1 MKLQSLNC
9 PNCGSP
15 LKTEGN
21 MQVCESCGSSF
32 KIDYDDSDVA
42 YERLS
47 KEDELARQR
56 FEHEK
61 EMLETEYR
69 LKEEAR
75 IKQAKYEK
83 SEQRKKKTAGAIKAL
98 IVYVLFFGFW
108 IGIGFIAYKAIKGE
122 SVFNIDKLAEMA
134 ETTTETTVS
143 PYLLVTPADIEAD
156 KDFMDNAIA
165 SVLSEV
171 HTSRDGKTVTTWE
184 DNLNYFTMV
193 GEPEIYDCYFLTS
206 EDENRLVFLVA
217 ITYLNDDDEDDYRVV
232 YDALY
237 LRNITFGNTMAT
249 KDKLVCDYSV
259 RDERGEGATD
269 WSWVAA
275 TDSDQLYRSAI
286 LGMTDFENAKVNLS
300 EIKDVPVETVETT
313 EAEEDYEDEED

>member
-15 LKTEGN
+15 LKTQGN
-21 MQVCESCGSSF
+21 MQICESCGSSF

-47 KEDELARQR
+47 KEDELAKQR

-83 SEQRKKKTAGAIKAL
+83 SEQRKKKAARSIKAL
-98 IVYVLFFGFW
+98 IVYIIFFGFW
-108 IGIGFIAYKAIKGE
+108 FGIGFVVYRVVKGE
-122 SVFNIDKLAEMA
+122 SAFNLDKLQEMV
-134 ETTTETTVS
+134 ESTTETTVS

-156 KDFMDNAIA
+156 SEFMDNAIA
-165 SVLSEV
+165 SVYSSV
-171 HTSRDGKTVTTWE
+171 HSSRDGKTVTSWE
-184 DNLNYFTMV
+184 NDLEYFTMV
-193 GEPEIYDCYFLTS
+193 GEPEIYDCYLLTS

-217 ITYLNDDDEDDYRVV
+217 ITYLNDNDEDDYRVV

-237 LRNITFGNTMAT
+237 LRNITFGNTLAT

-269 WSWVAA
+269 WAWVAA

-286 LGMTDFENAKVNLS
+286 LGMSDFENAIVNLP
-300 EIKDVPVETVETT
+300 EIKEVPVETTVEET
-313 EAEEDYEDEED
+313 EAEDDYEED

>member
-21 MQVCESCGSSF
+21 MQICESCGSTF

-47 KEDELARQR
+47 KEDELTRQR

-83 SEQRKKKTAGAIKAL
+83 SEQRKKKTGNAIKAL
-98 IVYVLFFGFW
+98 IVYLIFFGFW
-108 IGIGFIAYKAIKGE
+108 GGIGFIAYKAIKGE

-134 ETTTETTVS
+134 ESTTETTVS

-156 KDFMDNAIA
+156 KEFMDNAIA
-165 SVLSEV
+165 SVYSQV
-171 HTSRDGKTVTTWE
+171 HTSRDGNEVMIY
-184 DNLNYFTMV
+184 DGGFVYYNLV
-193 GEPEIYDCYFLTS
+193 GDPEIYGCYFLS
-206 EDENRLVFLVA
+206 NEKENRLVFLVKL
-217 ITYLNDDDEDDYRVV
+217 TYQNNDDEDDCQVV

-237 LRNITFGNTMAT
+237 LRNITFGNTLAT

-259 RDERGEGATD
+259 RDERGQGSTD
-269 WSWVAA
+269 WTWSAA
-275 TDSDQLYRSAI
+275 LDSDQLYRSAI
-286 LGMTDFENAKVNLS
+286 LGLSEFENAKVNLP
-300 EIKDVPVETVETT
+300 EIKDVPVETTVETET
-313 EAEEDYEDEED
+313 EAEDDYEED

>member
-47 KEDELARQR
+47 KEDELAKQR

-75 IKQAKYEK
+75 IKQQKYEK
-83 SEQRKKKTAGAIKAL
+83 SEQRKKKAAGGIKAL
-98 IVYVLFFGFW
+98 IVYILFFGFW
-108 IGIGFIAYKAIKGE
+108 IGIGFVVYKAIKGE
-122 SVFNIDKLAEMA
+122 SVLNLDKLAESMT
-134 ETTTETTVS
+134 TTTETTVS
-143 PYLLVTPADIEAD
+143 PYLLVTPEDILADTE
-156 KDFMDNAIA
+156 FLENAKA

-171 HTSRDGKTVTTWE
+171 HRGRDGESVTEYDIPVTE
-184 DNLNYFTMV
+184 YNFT
-193 GEPEIYDCYFLTS
+193 GDIEIYDCYLLTS
-206 EDENRLVFLVA
+206 EKENRLVFMVKF
-217 ITYLNDDDEDDYRVV
+217 TYQSESDEDDVQVV
-232 YDALY
+232 YDSLY
-237 LRNITFGNTMAT
+237 LKNITFGNTLAT
-249 KDKLVCDYSV
+249 QDKLVCDYSV
-259 RDERGEGATD
+259 RSDRGEGATD
-269 WSWVAA
+269 WHWDGALDA
-275 TDSDQLYRSAI
+275 DQLYRSAV
-286 LGMTDFENAKVNLS
+286 LGKTDFTSAKVNLPQ
-300 EIKDVPVETVETT
+300 EEAPVETVEETV
-313 EAEEDYEDEED
+313 EEYEDEED